1 MSEATGQQSQ
11 EAGSTDA
18 AEPRQVSD
26 MTSSLPALPP
36 FDPHSDVSSLAQR
49 WTKWLARF
57 ENFILAA
64 DVKDAE
70 RKRAM
75 LLHYAG
81 EAVYDIFLSLS
92 NTGTDYKTAVKC
104 LTEHFA
110 PKKNTVFERHVFRQA
125 RQEPGETLDQFQ
137 VRLRRLGATC
147 EFTAIEDE
155 IVSQIIEGTS
165 SQKLRRAALRETD
178 ITLEKLLS
186 TGRSIEISEV
196 QASSIETPTSAQP
209 VQKITPK
216 KQPHE
221 GPPPKKN
228 QQRNRPKQNHTEDTQ
243 TEKCS
248 ACGRTWPH
256 KGGKTNCPAW
266 GQTCHK
272 CQKKNHFAKWCRGPR
287 ETKETVRSLAASTST
302 ADPQQAPSSDESLFH
317 VRTNTSKLPVV
328 TVKAND
334 TSIDFYLDTGA
345 GVNVVGEQT
354 WRKQLRTPL
363 DATAARLVPYGITQE
378 IPVLGTFV
386 AEFSARETKTRAP
399 VYVVKGSQTSLL
411 SYQTATEL
419 QLVSVVQNIAEKSS
433 VDAVKEFPKLFD
445 GLGKL
450 KDFQVKLEISKDVQ
464 PVARQHRRIPF
475 RLRKALEAELSRLE
489 ELDII
494 EPVTGPTPWVSPV
507 VLVPKPRNDGAV
519 RMCIDMR
526 EPNTAITRVRH
537 VMPTAEDI
545 VNILNGAAYFLKLD
559 LNEGYHQLELNE
571 ESRVITTFATH
582 CGLRRYK
589 RLLFGVNAA
598 AEIFQDAI
606 RQVLPDEDGIINVS
620 DDILV
625 SGRTIQEH
633 DRRLRLV
640 LKRLE
645 DAGLTLN
652 EKKCVIG
659 TRVLKFFGHVFSA
672 EGVSVDPDKVAAV
685 AEMTPPR
692 NPTEV
697 RSLLGMVNYCG
708 RFIPRLAELVEPL
721 RSLTRRYA
729 EFSWTTK
736 HQEALGKVKEAMSQ
750 AHTLAYFDDSKD
762 TYLLTDAGPDGLA
775 GVLVQER
782 KRDKIPSILGYYSRA
797 LNPTERRYP
806 QIDKEMLA
814 IVSAIEHFRVYLAG
828 GHFTVK
834 TDHLPLVSILRNPS
848 AKLSARLERLSL
860 RLQHYLFEIQH
871 IPGKDNPADYLS
883 RHPPP
888 SPQEIKPFRETDA
901 VEEYI
906 SSVMKAATPNAL
918 TVHDIEDA
926 YKNDAQMN
934 SLISALRAAD
944 RKSRERLWKDEK
956 LKPFAQIKDEL
967 TVTDSNIV
975 LRGTRLVIPEK
986 AQMQVIHLAHQGHQG
1001 LVKTKQLIREKV
1013 WFPGIDQ
1020 KTEAVIKRCTACQ
1033 TTVEE
1038 KRVSPLMMTPLPDG
1052 PWQSL
1057 AADFA
1062 GPLPGNSYLLVI
1074 VDEYSRFPI
1083 VASLS
1088 SLTTTAVTAKLN
1100 DIFAVHGLPHVLKTD
1115 NGPPFFSKEF
1125 ASYLS
1130 QNGIRHHRT
1139 TPLWPQANGEAERFI
1154 RSIKKTVK
1162 AAGASGSNWKEE
1174 ISNYLLN
1181 YRATPHSTTGIT
1193 PAELL
1198 FGRKIRTRIPEIP
1211 EKKPHENLEKR
1222 DREKK
1227 EQMKA
1232 AASCSAP

>member
-1 MSEATGQQSQ
+1 MSPDETSPDKMSPEKAPDKMSPAAITQPCDC
-11 EAGSTDA
+11 AGIPHF
-18 AEPRQVSD
+18 AENRYG
-26 MTSSLPALPP
+26 
-36 FDPHSDVSSLAQR
+36 LA
-49 WTKWLARF
+49 
-57 ENFILAA
+57 I
-64 DVKDAE
+64 
-70 RKRAM
+70 
-75 LLHYAG
+75 
-81 EAVYDIFLSLS
+81 VYD
-92 NTGTDYKTAVKC
+92 
-104 LTEHFA
+104 
-110 PKKNTVFERHVFRQA
+110 
-125 RQEPGETLDQFQ
+125 
-137 VRLRRLGATC
+137 
-147 EFTAIEDE
+147 
-155 IVSQIIEGTS
+155 
-165 SQKLRRAALRETD
+165 
-178 ITLEKLLS
+178 
-186 TGRSIEISEV
+186 EV
-196 QASSIETPTSAQP
+196 I
-209 VQKITPK
+209 
-216 KQPHE
+216 
-221 GPPPKKN
+221 
-228 QQRNRPKQNHTEDTQ
+228 
-243 TEKCS
+243 
-248 ACGRTWPH
+248 
-256 KGGKTNCPAW
+256 
-266 GQTCHK
+266 
-272 CQKKNHFAKWCRGPR
+272 
-287 ETKETVRSLAASTST
+287 
-302 ADPQQAPSSDESLFH
+302 
-317 VRTNTSKLPVV
+317 
-328 TVKAND
+328 
-334 TSIDFYLDTGA
+334 
-345 GVNVVGEQT
+345 
-354 WRKQLRTPL
+354 
-363 DATAARLVPYGITQE
+363 DATATGLVPYGVTQE
-378 IPVLGTFV
+378 IPVLGTLI
-386 AEFSARETKTRAP
+386 AEFSAQETKTRAP

-450 KDFQVKLEISKDVQ
+450 KDFQVKLEISKDLQ

-494 EPVTGPTPWVSPV
+494 ESVTGPTPWVSPV

-545 VNILNGAAYFLKLD
+545 VNILNGAAYFSKLD

-582 CGLRRYK
+582 CGLGRYK

-652 EKKCVIG
+652 KKKCVVG
-659 TRVLKFFGHVFSA
+659 AGVLKFFGHVFSA
-672 EGVSVDPDKVAAV
+672 GGVSVDPDKVAAV

-721 RSLTRRYA
+721 RSLTHRDA

-736 HQEALGKVKEAMSQ
+736 HQEALDKVKKAMSQ

-797 LNPTERRYP
+797 LNPTEKRYP

-848 AKLSARLERLSL
+848 AKLSARL
-860 RLQHYLFEIQH
+860 RLQHYRFGIQH

-883 RHPPP
+883 RHPPS
-888 SPQEIKPFRETDA
+888 SPQEIKPYRETDA
-901 VEEYI
+901 VEEYVYF
-906 SSVMKAATPNAL
+906 VMKASTPNAL

-926 YKNDAQMN
+926 YMNDAQMI
-934 SLISALRAAD
+934 SLISALRADD

-956 LKPFAQIKDEL
+956 LKPFAQIKGEL

-986 AQMQVIHLAHQGHQG
+986 AQMQVIQLAHQGRQG

-1020 KTEAVIKRCTACQ
+1020 KTEAVMKSCAACQ

-1052 PWQSL
+1052 PWQSI

-1062 GPLPGNSYLLVI
+1062 GPLPGNSYLLVV

-1083 VASLS
+1083 VATLS

-1100 DIFAVHGLPHVLKTD
+1100 DI
-1115 NGPPFFSKEF
+1115 
-1125 ASYLS
+1125 YS
-1130 QNGIRHHRT
+1130 QYTAYHM
-1139 TPLWPQANGEAERFI
+1139 
-1154 RSIKKTVK
+1154 
-1162 AAGASGSNWKEE
+1162 
-1174 ISNYLLN
+1174 Y
-1181 YRATPHSTTGIT
+1181 
-1193 PAELL
+1193 
-1198 FGRKIRTRIPEIP
+1198 
-1211 EKKPHENLEKR
+1211 
-1222 DREKK
+1222 
-1227 EQMKA
+1227 
-1232 AASCSAP
+1232 